1 MTAHAWLLGFL
12 LLGYN
17 VDRDG
22 PSGDAADRITLRDG
36 KVVRGL
42 VTGTIP
48 GPRGSVEFL
57 VRRAWAEQKLR
68 DHLARWD
75 RTTAGTARQA
85 IAQRRKRLEAWRAER
100 AAGAEAGDRIVSWID
115 KELARLTANAQPQPS
130 ILIGVRLPRSETRG
144 VVLRQAGTERLLPL
158 AWLCNLPDP
167 ESMPLDELK
176 DALQSRGYAAD
187 APPGAQPPSLNGLL
201 PPTLEPESIW
211 LARRAATELA
221 VDPDLRFLRFQD
233 TVIPDPGAGQPM
245 GGLGLS
251 SAISELKRLLDPDQG
266 QRVDPLTEKLNAVA
280 ARGRVGAVVTRL
292 EIQPLLSGVIVE
304 SALWVR
310 IGGRWTPFGS
320 RAATVRPDDLGQD
333 AGKTIEADPQVQG
346 VFRLVEG
353 LGLGA
358 VPADLKDRSL
368 RIGAATQ
375 KALGMART
383 AFNQDLQSLALPVLE
398 PENNGPAANPGQPP
412 ANPGRDQPA
421 PREKTKPR

>member
-1 MTAHAWLLGFL
+1 M
-12 LLGYN
+12 
-17 VDRDG
+17 
-22 PSGDAADRITLRDG
+22 
-36 KVVRGL
+36 
-42 VTGTIP
+42 
-48 GPRGSVEFL
+48 EFL
-57 VRRAWAEQKLR
+57 VRRAWAEQKLS
-68 DHLARWD
+68 DHLKRWD
-75 RTTAGTARQA
+75 RSTAGTARQA
-85 IAQRRKRLEAWRAER
+85 IAQRKKRLEAWRKER
-100 AAGAEAGDRIVSWID
+100 AAGAQAGDRIVSWID
-115 KELARLTANAQPQPS
+115 KEIPRLAAKGQPQPS
-130 ILIGVRLPRSETRG
+130 ILVGVRLSRSDVRG
-144 VVLRQAGTERLLPL
+144 VVLRRAGTERLLPL

-176 DALQSRGYAAD
+176 DALESRGYAAL

-201 PPTLEPESIW
+201 PLTQEPESVW

-233 TVIPDPGAGQPM
+233 TVIPEPGAGQPL

-251 SAISELKRLLDPDQG
+251 SALSELKRLIDPDQG
-266 QRVDPLTEKLNAVA
+266 QRADPLTEKLDAVA

-292 EIQPLLSGVIVE
+292 EIQPDLSSVIVE

-310 IGGRWTPFGS
+310 NSGRWTPFGS
-320 RAATVRPDDLGQD
+320 RAATVRPEDLGQD
-333 AGKTIEADPQVQG
+333 AGKSIEADPQVQG

-358 VPADLKDRSL
+358 VPAELKDRSL

-398 PENNGPAANPGQPP
+398 PENNRPAAEPDQRP
-412 ANPGRDQPA
+412 ANPGRDRPA
-421 PREKTKPR
+421 ARETSKP